1 MNPTQDNT
9 KSKSREEDNQPIRF
23 AGSELGAQRHIC
35 AFFHSPD
42 EEYRVVLPFIKDGF
56 DCGHKAFHVVD
67 PKLCHEHRQRLGS
80 AGIDV
85 PAAEQSGQFDLRNWN
100 DVYLRDGRFDQ
111 DRMLAL
117 IQKEVV
123 EGDRQNG
130 FALTRMVAHVE
141 WALEKQPGVDDL
153 VEYEARVNYI
163 WPRYKDAV
171 ICVYDLTKFGG
182 DIVMDIL
189 RTHPMVLIGGI
200 IQENPFFVPPD
211 EFLRELRER
220 RAART
225 KVAA

>member
-1 MNPTQDNT
+1 MNATTHNAKFRGDN
-9 KSKSREEDNQPIRF
+9 KEAIPF

-35 AFFHSPD
+35 AFFHSPE

-56 DCGHKAFHVVD
+56 QCGHKAFHVVD
-67 PKLCHEHRQRLGS
+67 PNLCNEHRQRLTS

-85 PAAEQSGQFDLRNWN
+85 PAAEQRGQFDLRNWN
-100 DVYLRDGRFDQ
+100 EVYLRDGRFDK
-111 DRMLAL
+111 DRMLNL
-117 IQKEVV
+117 LQEVL
-123 EGDRQNG
+123 EGGRADG
-130 FALTRMVAHVE
+130 FPLTRMVAHVE

-163 WPRYKDAV
+163 WPQHKDAV
-171 ICVYDLTKFGG
+171 ICVYNLTKFGG
-182 DIVMDIL
+182 QIVMDIL

-220 RAART
+220 HAARAN
-225 KVAA
+225 VAV

>member
-1 MNPTQDNT
+1 MKPTNDNMN
-9 KSKSREEDNQPIRF
+9 SRPNGNQSIRF

-35 AFFHSPD
+35 AFFHSAD

-56 DCGHKAFHVVD
+56 ECGHKAFHVVD
-67 PKLCHEHRQRLGS
+67 PKLRDQHRERLAC

-85 PAAEQSGQFDLRNWN
+85 PAAEQSGQFDLRNWT

-117 IQKEVV
+117 LPEVLDGGR
-123 EGDRQNG
+123 EQG
-130 FALTRMVAHVE
+130 FGLTRMVAHVE

-163 WPRYKDAV
+163 WPRNKDAV

-182 DIVMDIL
+182 HIVMDIL

-220 RAART
+220 R
-225 KVAA
+225 VSGNN

>member
-1 MNPTQDNT
+1 MDPTEDNA
-9 KSKSREEDNQPIRF
+9 KFRGEDNQPIRF
-23 AGSELGAQRHIC
+23 ASSELGAQRHIC
-35 AFFHSPD
+35 AFFHSAD

-56 DCGHKAFHVVD
+56 ECGHKAFHVVD
-67 PKLCHEHRQRLGS
+67 PKLGDEHRQRLAS

-117 IQKEVV
+117 LREVID
-123 EGDRQNG
+123 GGRQQG

-163 WPRYKDAV
+163 WPRHKDAV

-182 DIVMDIL
+182 HIVMDIL

-220 RAART
+220 RASRP
-225 KVAA
+225 KIAA

>member
-1 MNPTQDNT
+1 MNNPSNGKT
-9 KSKSREEDNQPIRF
+9 KSREDDKQSIRF
-23 AGSELGAQRHIC
+23 AGSELGGQRHVC
-35 AFFHSPD
+35 AFFHSTD

-67 PKLCHEHRQRLGS
+67 PKLCAEHRNRLAS

-85 PAAEQSGQFDLRNWN
+85 AAAEENDQLDLRNW
-100 DVYLRDGRFDQ
+100 DQVYLRDGRFDK

-117 IQKEVV
+117 LQEVL
-123 EGDRQNG
+123 EGSREQG

-153 VEYEARVNYI
+153 VEYEASVNYI
-163 WPRYKDAV
+163 WPHYKDAV

-182 DIVMDIL
+182 HIVMDIL
-189 RTHPMVLIGGI
+189 RSHPMVLIGGI

-220 RAART
+220 HAPRTRAA
-225 KVAA
+225 A

>member
-1 MNPTQDNT
+1 VNPNEAHT
-9 KSKSREEDNQPIRF
+9 KSPEKNNQPIRF
-23 AGSELGAQRHIC
+23 AGSDLGAQRHIC
-35 AFFHSPD
+35 AFFHSAE
-42 EEYRVVLPFIKDGF
+42 EEYRVVLPFIQDGF
-56 DCGHKAFHVVD
+56 ESGQKAFHVVD
-67 PKLCHEHRQRLGS
+67 PELRDEHRQRLAS

-85 PAAEQSGQFDLRNWN
+85 AAAERSGQFDLRGWG

-117 IQKEVV
+117 LPEVL
-123 EGDRQNG
+123 ESGREQG
-130 FALTRMVAHVE
+130 FGLTRMVAHVE

-163 WPRYKDAV
+163 WPRYQDAV

-211 EFLRELRER
+211 EFLKELRER
-220 RAART
+220 RAPRN

>member
-1 MNPTQDNT
+1 MNPTNNNT
-9 KSKSREEDNQPIRF
+9 KSRGDNKDAIRF

-35 AFFHSPD
+35 AFFHSTD

-56 DCGHKAFHVVD
+56 DCGHKALHVVD
-67 PKLCHEHRQRLGS
+67 PKLRDDHRERLAS

-85 PAAEQSGQFDLRNWN
+85 AAAGKSGQFDLRNWS

-117 IQKEVV
+117 IREVLDGSR
-123 EGDRQNG
+123 EQG
-130 FALTRMVAHVE
+130 FALTRMVAHMG

-163 WPRYKDAV
+163 WPRFKDAV
-171 ICVYDLTKFGG
+171 ICVYDLAKFGG
-182 DIVMDIL
+182 HIVMDIL
-189 RTHPMVLIGGI
+189 RSHPMVLIGGI

-220 RAART
+220 HAPLAN
-225 KVAA
+225 VAV

>member
-1 MNPTQDNT
+1 MKPTTDDAKFCGDN
-9 KSKSREEDNQPIRF
+9 KEAIRF

-35 AFFHSPD
+35 AFFHSAE

-56 DCGHKAFHVVD
+56 ECGHKAFHVVD
-67 PKLCHEHRQRLGS
+67 PKLCCEHRQRLTS
-80 AGIDV
+80 AGIDL
-85 PAAEQSGQFDLRNWN
+85 PAAEKIGQFDLRPWG
-100 DVYLRDGRFDQ
+100 DVYLRDGRFEK

-117 IQKEVV
+117 LQEVL
-123 EGDRQNG
+123 EAGRAEG

-163 WPRYKDAV
+163 WPRHKDAV

-182 DIVMDIL
+182 HIVMDIL

-220 RAART
+220 REPRNNIAA
-225 KVAA
+225 

>member
-1 MNPTQDNT
+1 MNPTEDSPQ
-9 KSKSREEDNQPIRF
+9 SREKNNQPMRF
-23 AGSELGAQRHIC
+23 AGSDLGAQRHIC
-35 AFFHSPD
+35 AFFHSSD

-56 DCGHKAFHVVD
+56 ECDQKAFHVVD
-67 PKLCHEHRQRLGS
+67 PQLCDEHRQRLAS

-85 PAAEQSGQFDLRNWN
+85 AAAEQSGQFDLRGWG

-117 IQKEVV
+117 LPEVL
-123 EGDRQNG
+123 ESGRQQG
-130 FALTRMVAHVE
+130 FGLTRMVAHVE

-153 VEYEARVNYI
+153 VEYESRVNYI
-163 WPRYKDAV
+163 WPRNRDAV

-182 DIVMDIL
+182 QIVMDIL

-211 EFLRELRER
+211 EFLKELRER
-220 RAART
+220 RAPRD
-225 KVAA
+225 KAAA

>member
-1 MNPTQDNT
+1 MNPTKDNT
-9 KSKSREEDNQPIRF
+9 KSRGENHQAIRF

-35 AFFHSPD
+35 AFFHSAD

-56 DCGHKAFHVVD
+56 ECGHKAFHVVD
-67 PKLCHEHRQRLGS
+67 PKLRDEHRQRLTS

-85 PAAEQSGQFDLRNWN
+85 ATAEQSGQFDLRPWG
-100 DVYLRDGRFDQ
+100 DVYLRDGRFDK

-117 IQKEVV
+117 LGEVL
-123 EGDRQNG
+123 EGGREQG
-130 FALTRMVAHVE
+130 FPLTRMVAHVE

-163 WPRYKDAV
+163 WPRHQDAV

-182 DIVMDIL
+182 HIVMDIL

-211 EFLRELRER
+211 EFLQELRER
-220 RAART
+220 RAPRP
-225 KVAA
+225 KVVA